1 MGDHPEIF
9 SNLPEQH
16 LPALETFEK
25 LCGEEGLLDRPAGLS
40 ENDEQYGLNDE
51 PSILYAPP
59 TQLARRYLRA
69 GRFDPHRSLKQ
80 FQQARKTHVDN
91 KILSRYNEIDVSEF
105 EAARLLYPH
114 WSGRR
119 SKEGLPICLFDSGH
133 LNQSTI
139 ATYEQSRATE
149 MGKGTSVTA
158 TQRASIAH
166 DYLTRFVFPLCTAMK
181 DRPQPDVPITGAVY
195 LVDIRNVTMKQVWD
209 VKNYTTDITQLLMT
223 GYPEILS
230 RVFILNAPSYFGW
243 MWSIM
248 KKWIDPGTV
257 AKLVFVPPKETMST
271 LTKYIDPK
279 NIPIRFGG
287 EFAWEQGTPLD
298 LDINIQYAL
307 EWKEEQRFPA
317 GPMKWILDESG
328 RKTAVAVGSI
338 DGVPR
343 TTMIAQVKVEGKP
356 TSVEDPEK
364 SIGTTDVKRIV
375 DDGYSHTQA
384 AI

>member
-16 LPALETFEK
+16 LPALETFQI

-51 PSILYAPP
+51 TSIL
-59 TQLARRYLRA
+59 RYLRA

-91 KILSRYNEIDVSEF
+91 RILSRYNEIDVSEF
-105 EAARLLYPH
+105 EAARLL
-114 WSGRR
+114 
-119 SKEGLPICLFDSGH
+119 
-133 LNQSTI
+133 
-139 ATYEQSRATE
+139 SRAAE

-166 DYLTRFVFPLCTAMK
+166 DYLTRFAFPLCTAMK
-181 DRPQPDVPITGAVY
+181 DRPRPDVPITGAVY
-195 LVDIRNVTMKQVWD
+195 LVDIRNITMKQVWD
-209 VKNYTTDITQLLMT
+209 VKNYTTDIAQLLMT
-223 GYPEILS
+223 GYPEILG

-298 LDINIQYAL
+298 LDINIQYGL
-307 EWKEEQRFPA
+307 EWKEEERFPA
-317 GPMKWILDESG
+317 GPMKWVLDESG
-328 RKTAVAVGSI
+328 RKTAVAVGSV

-343 TTMIAQVKVEGKP
+343 TTMIAQVKVEEKP
-356 TSVEDPEK
+356 TRVEYPEK
-364 SIGTTDVKRIV
+364 TIGITDVKKMV